1 MKYRVLYVAATI
13 VMLAS
18 GSFARAGQTHFS
30 FGGAVISGSGTL
42 TYGVDSVAGDPAGAY
57 AITGI
62 SGTFSDAKL
71 GLVDVAI
78 TGLVPINPISP
89 SLGAPYPVSMSY
101 YSVKNPHPPD
111 ASLSYDNL
119 YYPGGSP
126 ITCAG
131 YPGAGGFL
139 DVYGVMFTL
148 ANGDVVD
155 FWSNGTF
162 TGGPPLSY
170 GAAVV
175 DSTSYIRDFQSAVLG
190 MSVPEPG
197 SLGLMATGL
206 IGALAVRLRR
216 RSAARRDEAISAV

>member
-1 MKYRVLYVAATI
+1 MKYRFLYVSATV

-18 GSFARAGQTHFS
+18 GSFARAGQTYFS
-30 FGGAVISGSGTL
+30 FSGAGISGSGTL
-42 TYGVDSVAGDPAGAY
+42 GYESDTVVGDPVGAY
-57 AITGI
+57 TITGI
-62 SGTFSDAKL
+62 SGTFSDSKL

-78 TGLVPINPISP
+78 TGLVPIHPISP

-101 YSVKNPHPPD
+101 YSVVNPPPPD

-126 ITCAG
+126 VTCAG

-139 DVYGVMFTL
+139 DVYGVMFKL

-175 DSTSYIRDFQSAVLG
+175 DSTSYIRDFQTAGLG

-197 SLGLMATGL
+197 SLGLMAIGL
-206 IGALAVRLRR
+206 IGALALRLRR
-216 RSAARRDEAISAV
+216 RSAARRDEAASAV